1 MEYVLFIF
9 VVIAMIIVAKFL
21 SWPLKKI
28 FKLIF
33 NVILGLVMI
42 LLVNVFGVSIGLS
55 IPFNFVTAVV
65 SGFLGLPGVI
75 VLVILH
81 YIF

>member
-55 IPFNFVTAVV
+55 IPLQQRVFRLRTA
-65 SGFLGLPGVI
+65 P
-75 VLVILH
+75 
-81 YIF
+81 YQ

>member
-1 MEYVLFIF
+1 MEYVLFIL

-55 IPFNFVTAVV
+55 IPFNFVTAAV

>member
-55 IPFNFVTAVV
+55 IPFNFVTAAVA
-65 SGFLGLPGVI
+65 GLLGLPGVI

>member
-1 MEYVLFIF
+1 MEYVLLTL

-28 FKLIF
+28 FKLIL
-33 NVILGLVMI
+33 NIALGIVMI
-42 LLVNVFGVSIGLS
+42 LVINVFGISIGLS
-55 IPFNFVTAVV
+55 IPFNFVTATI
-65 SGFLGLPGVI
+65 SGVFGLPGVI